1 MWIHGKLERVR
12 SFGTKRSFIDRAL
25 RIALDI
31 NDLATL
37 HINKLAATHG
47 AIGADAVY
55 LGRVVNAR
63 ALGNGVRTEWLI
75 ARIALFGDSV
85 FLRRTHCV
93 LHNSFAIPNRRRVLH
108 PLRQW
113 TAIASPMNKSTS
125 LRNPQHRVCSRE
137 AAIELQPR
145 AKPWEIDD
153 TSSSPAGT
161 IESRSAVPPERQ
173 SPSTSVHS
181 VLDRG

>member
-1 MWIHGKLERVR
+1 MADCA
-12 SFGTKRSFIDRAL
+12 DRAL
-25 RIALDI
+25 RRRGLSAAANSLRPPQLFCDSKPAKSVAP
-31 NDLATL
+31 AT
-37 HINKLAATHG
+37 TV
-47 AIGADAVY
+47 DC
-55 LGRVVNAR
+55 
-63 ALGNGVRTEWLI
+63 
-75 ARIALFGDSV
+75 
-85 FLRRTHCV
+85 HCE
-93 LHNSFAIPNRRRVLH
+93 
-108 PLRQW
+108 
-113 TAIASPMNKSTS
+113 PMNRSTS
-125 LRNPQHRVCSRE
+125 LRNPQHRVYSRE